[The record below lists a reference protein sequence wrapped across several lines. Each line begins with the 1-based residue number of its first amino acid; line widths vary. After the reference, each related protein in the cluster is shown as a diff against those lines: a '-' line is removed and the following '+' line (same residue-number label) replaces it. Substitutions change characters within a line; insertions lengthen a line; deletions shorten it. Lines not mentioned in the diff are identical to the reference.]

1 MWQALAAIGGTIYS
15 AQQAKKRA
23 NEQMAFQER
32 MSNSA
37 VQRQMQDM
45 RSAGINP
52 ILAGKYGGASSP
64 AGAMAQTPDFGGAVM
79 KGAQIQQAVNTAKK
93 LATDNAIANELLKQ
107 EKLNTKMY
115 NKTGLSPVEAKHTF
129 LNIMGSEQYKKS
141 KEAVSN
147 METSAKGLAEN
158 IRQFINK
165 RKMDMFLNK
174 SKQIYK
180 GKKYYDDAIMRG
192 MRKK

>member
-15 AQQAKKRA
+15 ANQAKKRA
-23 NEQMAFQER
+23 REQMAFQER

-45 RSAGINP
+45 RQAGINP

-64 AGAMAQTPDFGGAVM
+64 TGAMAQTPDFGGAVL
-79 KGAQIQQAVNTAKK
+79 KGAQIQQAVNTAKMS
-93 LATDNAIANELLKQ
+93 AEMLKQ

-115 NKTGLSPVEAKHTF
+115 QKTGLSPVEAKHTF
-129 LNIMGSEQYKKS
+129 LNIMGSEQYKKT
-141 KEAVSN
+141 KDAVAN
-147 METSAKGLAEN
+147 METSAKGVAET
-158 IRQFINK
+158 IRQFLNK
-165 RKMDMFLNK
+165 RKMDLFLDK
-174 SKQIYK
+174 KKQTYK

-192 MRKK
+192 MRK

>member
-23 NEQMAFQER
+23 REQMAFQER

-37 VQRQMQDM
+37 VQRQVQDM
-45 RSAGINP
+45 RQAGINP
-52 ILAGKYGGASSP
+52 ILASKYGGASSP
-64 AGAMAQTPDFGGAVM
+64 TGAMAQTPDFGGAVM

-115 NKTGLSPVEAKHTF
+115 QTTGLAPVEAKHTF
-129 LNIMGSEQYKKS
+129 LNIAGSEGYKNI
-141 KEAVSN
+141 KEGASNVSTTAKDLINTIRNSIN
-147 METSAKGLAEN
+147 MK
-158 IRQFINK
+158 
-165 RKMDMFLNK
+165 MFLDK
-174 SKQIYK
+174 KKQTYK

-192 MRKK
+192 MRK

>member
-23 NEQMAFQER
+23 KEQMAFQER

-37 VQRQMQDM
+37 VQRQMADM
-45 RSAGINP
+45 QQAGINP

-64 AGAMAQTPDFGGAVM
+64 TGAMAQTPDFGGAVL
-79 KGAQIQQAVNTAKK
+79 KGAQIQQAVNTAKMQAEK
-93 LATDNAIANELLKQ
+93 LKQ
-107 EKLNTKMY
+107 EQMNTNFFK
-115 NKTGLSPVEAKHTF
+115 KRGISPVQIQTNF
-129 LNIMGSEQYKKS
+129 LNRMYGEGEQGVRDNTDPIVNTGRVLLEK
-141 KEAVSN
+141 
-147 METSAKGLAEN
+147 LEN
-158 IRQFINK
+158 IRNK
-165 RKMDMFLNK
+165 ANMKMFLNK
-174 SKQIYK
+174 DKQTYK